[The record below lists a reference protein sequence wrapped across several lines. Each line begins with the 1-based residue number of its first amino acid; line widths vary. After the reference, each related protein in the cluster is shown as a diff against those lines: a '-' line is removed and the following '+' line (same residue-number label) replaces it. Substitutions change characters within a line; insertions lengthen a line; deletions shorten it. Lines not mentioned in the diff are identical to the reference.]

1 VLRVSPV
8 VLAWDGYAT
17 GVPGAIE
24 VAQQVG
30 NRNFRVSFSPA
41 VSMCGN
47 GNTWAYLN
55 DTEPNYSAHV
65 ATVLMAKA
73 QGLTVTVYSNL
84 EAGTGF
90 CHVGYLV
97 LH

>member
-1 VLRVSPV
+1 
-8 VLAWDGYAT
+8 
-17 GVPGAIE
+17 
-24 VAQQVG
+24 
-30 NRNFRVSFSPA
+30 
-41 VSMCGN
+41 
-47 GNTWAYLN
+47 
-55 DTEPNYSAHV
+55 
-65 ATVLMAKA
+65 MAKA